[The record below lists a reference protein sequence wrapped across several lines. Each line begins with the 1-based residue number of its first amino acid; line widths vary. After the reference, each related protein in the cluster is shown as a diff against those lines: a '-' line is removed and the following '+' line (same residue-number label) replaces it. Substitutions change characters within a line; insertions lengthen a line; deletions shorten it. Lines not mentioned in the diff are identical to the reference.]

1 MGNGDKIQVFFF
13 YVLTNPVDEKNQ
25 NQCLS
30 NNRHKIFRITV
41 MLSFLAGWKLTLL

>member
-1 MGNGDKIQVFFF
+1 MVTKSKSFFF

-30 NNRHKIFRITV
+30 NNRHEILRITV